1 MWKNMKKNKIA
12 FTLVE
17 VVVAT
22 SILMISVFGVY
33 KLIWENSRLI
43 NNNDNYLQLHSLFPA
58 LESCIDKIW
67 YNGFPHNFPLDIP
80 SPKKYDFWPNM
91 NWCSNSI
98 SSSWKVVLD
107 NIEYSLSSK
116 VLSWWIDFIDFEL
129 EISWDWIGAY
139 TGSYRLVK

>member
-1 MWKNMKKNKIA
+1 MKKNKIA

-58 LESCIDKIW
+58 LESCIDKIG
-67 YNGFPHNFPLDIP
+67 YNNFSYTFPSDIW
-80 SPKKYDFWPNM
+80 KTNKYDFWNNM
-91 NWCSNSI
+91 NWCINN
-98 SSSWKVVLD
+98 SSSWKIILD

-116 VLSWWIDFIDFEL
+116 VLSWGIDFIDFEL
-129 EISWDWIGAY
+129 EISWDWVWTY
-139 TGSYRLVK
+139 TWSYRLVR

>member
-1 MWKNMKKNKIA
+1 MKKNKRA

-22 SILMISVFGVY
+22 SILMISVFWVY
-33 KLIWENSRLI
+33 KLIGENSRLI

-67 YNGFPHNFPLDIP
+67 YYTTIVWDI
-80 SPKKYDFWPNM
+80 KKYDFWSTM
-91 NWCSNSI
+91 TWCTKHISNPL
-98 SSSWKVVLD
+98 KVILD

-129 EISWDWIGAY
+129 EISWDWIWTY
-139 TGSYRLVK
+139 TWSYRLVK